1 MAHIQSHSSNQ
12 KQVKTSEAVWP
23 HLRRVI
29 SKSSGF
35 KHWVLEHGL
44 DSNAKDNALDTLV
57 HSYLRQTLETL
68 AY

>member
-1 MAHIQSHSSNQ
+1 MVNIQSHSSDQ
-12 KQVKTSEAVWP
+12 TSIKRSEVVWP

-35 KHWVLEHGL
+35 KHWVLERGL
-44 DSNAKDNALDTLV
+44 DTNATDNALDTLV

>member
-1 MAHIQSHSSNQ
+1 MTHIRFHSSDP
-12 KQVKTSEAVWP
+12 KLTKESEAVWP

-35 KHWVLEHGL
+35 KHWVLERGL
-44 DSNAKDNALDTLV
+44 DTNATDNALDTLV